1 MSLLVAVA
9 LWLLIIVVATAWH
22 ELGHYWAARAQGVAV
37 KSFSVGMGPIVY
49 RKTIRG
55 TEWRVSALP
64 IGGYV
69 EIDGMAPDVGEG
81 GKLQAP
87 KHGFAKLGALGK
99 IVILLMG
106 PIFNLLLALPLL
118 AGYYTTQGIT
128 TPLTDRAIIGTVTP
142 DSLAQRVGVQAGDV
156 IVAIDGRDLPEYY
169 VVDGRRREGYR
180 QVQDALALPGRKS
193 FTLERDDRTRVVSFD
208 WNPEREGGQR
218 RLFGISYGPDVLTRQ
233 VAFLPALGEAVRTT
247 VTGVPLVL
255 QAFGNLVGN
264 LLTLNTNPS
273 ADSGV
278 SGPVRTVETVGQAA
292 QLGTWSVLGI
302 AALINLSLALFN
314 LIPIPGLDGG
324 RILLVLVQSLL
335 RRPLS
340 FEQENFINFLG
351 FAFVLVLMVF
361 VVFSDVARFF

>member
-1 MSLLVAVA
+1 MNILVAIA

-37 KSFSVGMGPIVY
+37 KSFSVGMGPIIY
-49 RKTIRG
+49 RKMIRG

-69 EIDGMAPDVGEG
+69 EIDGMAPDADRD
-81 GKLQAP
+81 GKLRAP
-87 KHGFAKLGALGK
+87 TRGFAKLGALGK

-118 AGYYTTQGIT
+118 AGYYTTQGVT
-128 TPLTDRAIIGTVTP
+128 TPLTDRASIGSVTP
-142 DSLAQRVGVQAGDV
+142 NSLAQRVGVEAGDV
-156 IVAIDGRDLPEYY
+156 IVAIDGRDIPDFYI
-169 VVDGRRREGYR
+169 VDGKRREGYR

-193 FTLERDDRTRVVSFD
+193 FSLERDGRTRDVTFD
-208 WNPEREGGQR
+208 WNPKDDKGERR
-218 RLFGISYGPDVLTRQ
+218 RFGISYGPAILTRQ
-233 VAFLPALGEAVRTT
+233 VAFLPALGEAVKTM

-264 LLTLNTNPS
+264 LVTLNTNPS

-292 QLGTWSVLGI
+292 QLGAWSVLGI

-324 RILLVLVQSLL
+324 RILLVLVQSVL